1 MTDPGENTHRGLR
14 VQMLLKTWMIIQA
27 CIGKHDISGANE
39 GLNLNFCVVLRRADR
54 VTKE

>member
-1 MTDPGENTHRGLR
+1 MTDPSENTHRGLR
-14 VQMLLKTWMIIQA
+14 VQMLLKAWMIIQA

-54 VTKE
+54 ITKE